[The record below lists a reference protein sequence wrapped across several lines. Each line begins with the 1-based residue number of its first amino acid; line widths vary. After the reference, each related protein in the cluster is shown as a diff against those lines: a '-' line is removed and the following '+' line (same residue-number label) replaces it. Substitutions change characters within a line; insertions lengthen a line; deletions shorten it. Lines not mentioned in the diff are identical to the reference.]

1 MYFNKRSLL
10 VPLASL
16 STTAGVI
23 ILLARW
29 ISGNFL
35 LSSPS
40 ALISYGFMAGI
51 CYTVAIALSFIII
64 GFFLN
69 RNGYSQ
75 SQHKQSFLIMKM
87 QEKLNGMNLKV
98 VQLFY
103 LLTGIEI
110 WLIQLI
116 SISVLSTIM
125 LNIPVPITI
134 AIFLI
139 GMLVLDRFISLKGIL
154 WLDALFIMMLF
165 SLLIFIPIFYFV
177 QNGASTV
184 YEGIRLYHPY
194 LFYFKN
200 SEILLF
206 YIVIQLAI
214 LGQVLV
220 DKSTWYLIAFV
231 KPKKVRRSL
240 FSSGVILA
248 LLTLSFTAI
257 LMIALYSGSY
267 GEFQILLLTFL
278 YEVQPG
284 FLTFAFLMI
293 TLFAII
299 TTLLVE
305 MRATKRFF
313 STRKPY
319 YYYLIGLMVLLFSLF
334 VSINI
339 TILGLIYTFAFI
351 HITMLPFMIIL
362 LFVNRTIHKLSWLAI
377 LLSIAIGIGVGV
389 QFNLLNGL
397 AVSFTVSCIFQ
408 LSLQQANRIPI
419 VDD

>member
-1 MYFNKRSLL
+1 MYVKKRSLL

-23 ILLARW
+23 VLLARW

-40 ALISYGFMAGI
+40 ALISFGFMAGI
-51 CYTVAIALSFIII
+51 CYTVATAISFIVL
-64 GFFLN
+64 GSFLN
-69 RNGYSQ
+69 KSGYAQ
-75 SQHKQSFLIMKM
+75 SQHQQSFLMMKM
-87 QEKLNGMNLKV
+87 QEKLSGMNLQV
-98 VQLFY
+98 VRLFY

-110 WLIQLI
+110 WLIQFI

-125 LNIPVPITI
+125 FNVPVPITL
-134 AIFLI
+134 ALFLV
-139 GMLVLDRFISLKGIL
+139 GMLALDRLLSIKGIL
-154 WLDALFIMMLF
+154 WLDTLFIIMLF

-206 YIVIQLAI
+206 YVVIQLAI
-214 LGQVLV
+214 LGQVLF
-220 DKSTWYLIAFV
+220 DKSTWYLIAFI

-240 FSSGVILA
+240 FSSGVVLA

-257 LMIALYSGSY
+257 LMIALYGGSY
-267 GEFQILLLTFL
+267 GQFQILILTFL

-293 TLFAII
+293 TLLAIV

-313 STRKPY
+313 ATRKPY
-319 YYYLIGLMVLLFSLF
+319 YYYLIGLLVILFSVF
-334 VSINI
+334 ISIKI
-339 TILGLIYTFAFI
+339 TILGVIYSFAFI
-351 HITMLPFMIIL
+351 HITMLPFIL
-362 LFVNRTIHKLSWLAI
+362 LLLFANRTIHKQSWVAL
-377 LLSIAIGIGVGV
+377 LLSMAIGIAVGI
-389 QFNLLNGL
+389 QFSFLYGL
-397 AVSFTVSCIFQ
+397 AISFIVSCLFQ
-408 LSLQQANRIPI
+408 FLLQQASRVPQ

>member
-1 MYFNKRSLL
+1 MYVKKLSLL

-23 ILLARW
+23 VLLARW

-40 ALISYGFMAGI
+40 ALISFGFMAGI
-51 CYTVAIALSFIII
+51 CYTVATAISFIVL
-64 GFFLN
+64 GSFLN
-69 RNGYSQ
+69 KSGYVQ
-75 SQHKQSFLIMKM
+75 SQHQQSFLMMKM
-87 QEKLNGMNLKV
+87 QEKLSGMNLQV
-98 VQLFY
+98 VRLFY

-110 WLIQLI
+110 WLIQFI

-125 LNIPVPITI
+125 FNVPVPITL
-134 AIFLI
+134 ALFLV
-139 GMLVLDRFISLKGIL
+139 GMLALDRLLSIKGIL
-154 WLDALFIMMLF
+154 WLDTLFIIMLF

-206 YIVIQLAI
+206 YVVIQLAI
-214 LGQVLV
+214 LGQVLF
-220 DKSTWYLIAFV
+220 DKSTWYLIAFI

-240 FSSGVILA
+240 FSSGVVLA

-257 LMIALYSGSY
+257 LMIALYGGSY
-267 GEFQILLLTFL
+267 GQFQILILTFL

-284 FLTFAFLMI
+284 FLTFAFLVI
-293 TLFAII
+293 TLLAIV

-313 STRKPY
+313 ATRKPY
-319 YYYLIGLMVLLFSLF
+319 YYYLIGLLVLLFSVF
-334 VSINI
+334 ISIKI
-339 TILGLIYTFAFI
+339 TILGVIYSFAFI
-351 HITMLPFMIIL
+351 HITMLPFIL
-362 LFVNRTIHKLSWLAI
+362 LLLFANRTIHKQSWVAL
-377 LLSIAIGIGVGV
+377 LLSMAIGIAVG
-389 QFNLLNGL
+389 FKFSFLYGL
-397 AVSFTVSCIFQ
+397 GVSFLVSCICQF
-408 LSLQQANRIPI
+408 LLQQVRRVPQ

>member
-1 MYFNKRSLL
+1 MYFNKLSLL

-51 CYTVAIALSFIII
+51 CYTIATAISFIVL
-64 GFFLN
+64 GSFLN
-69 RNGYSQ
+69 KSGYSQ
-75 SQHKQSFLIMKM
+75 SQHQQSFLMVRM
-87 QEKLNGMNLKV
+87 HEKLSGINLKV
-98 VQLFY
+98 IRLFY

-110 WLIQLI
+110 WLIQFI

-125 LNIPVPITI
+125 FNIPVPITL
-134 AIFLI
+134 AMFLV
-139 GMLVLDRFISLKGIL
+139 GMLVLDRFMSLKGIL
-154 WLDALFIMMLF
+154 WLDTLFIILLF

-206 YIVIQLAI
+206 YVVIQLAI
-214 LGQVLV
+214 LGQVLF
-220 DKSTWYLIAFV
+220 DKSTWYLVAFI

-240 FSSGVILA
+240 FSSGVVLA

-267 GEFQILLLTFL
+267 GQFQILVLTFL

-284 FLTFAFLMI
+284 FLTFAFLVI
-293 TLFAII
+293 TILAIV
-299 TTLLVE
+299 TTLIVE
-305 MRATKRFF
+305 MRATKHFF

-334 VSINI
+334 LSIKI
-339 TILGLIYTFAFI
+339 TILGVIYCFAFI
-351 HITMLPFMIIL
+351 HITMLPFIIIL
-362 LFVNRTIHKLSWLAI
+362 LFTKRTIHKHSWFAI
-377 LLSIAIGIGVGV
+377 LLSILIGIIVGLY
-389 QFNLLNGL
+389 FSALYGL
-397 AVSFTVSCIFQ
+397 AVSFIISCIYQFM
-408 LSLQQANRIPI
+408 LQQARRFPSA
-419 VDD
+419 DD

>member
-1 MYFNKRSLL
+1 MYVKKRSLL

-23 ILLARW
+23 AILARW

-40 ALISYGFMAGI
+40 ALISFGFMAGI
-51 CYTVAIALSFIII
+51 CYTVATAIAFIVL
-64 GFFLN
+64 GSFLN
-69 RNGYSQ
+69 KSGYTQ
-75 SQHKQSFLIMKM
+75 SPHQQSFLLMKM
-87 QEKLNGMNLKV
+87 QDKLSGMNLYV
-98 VQLFY
+98 VRLFY
-103 LLTGIEI
+103 LLSGIEI
-110 WLIQLI
+110 WLIQFI

-125 LNIPVPITI
+125 FNIPVPFTL
-134 AIFLI
+134 ALFLI
-139 GMLVLDRFISLKGIL
+139 GMLAFDRLLSIKGIL
-154 WLDALFIMMLF
+154 WLDTLFIILLF

-200 SEILLF
+200 SEIMLF
-206 YIVIQLAI
+206 YVVIQLAI
-214 LGQVLV
+214 LGQVLF
-220 DKSTWYLIAFV
+220 DKSTWYLIAFI

-240 FSSGVILA
+240 FSSGVVLA

-267 GEFQILLLTFL
+267 GQFQILILTFL

-284 FLTFAFLMI
+284 FLTFAFLVI
-293 TLFAII
+293 TLLAII

-313 STRKPY
+313 STRRPY
-319 YYYLIGLMVLLFSLF
+319 YYYLIGLLLLLFSVF
-334 VSINI
+334 ISIKM
-339 TILGLIYTFAFI
+339 TILTVIYSFAFI
-351 HITMLPFMIIL
+351 HITILPFIL
-362 LFVNRTIHKLSWLAI
+362 LLLFSNRTIHKQNWFAI
-377 LLSIAIGIGVGV
+377 LLSMAIGIAVGLH
-389 QFNLLNGL
+389 FSFLYGL
-397 AVSFTVSCIFQ
+397 AVSFLVSCILQF
-408 LSLQQANRIPI
+408 LLQQTSRVPTA
-419 VDD
+419 DD